1 MNHRTIIDLEREAEE
16 VHDPLE
22 PEFVSAFGDA
32 VPAREFLD
40 SGSFFP
46 MRSVTGLSG
55 DGGVGKTLLALQLAV
70 ATASADLQWLGFD
83 ILRHGRVLFL
93 SAEDD
98 RDEVHIRL
106 AGICEGEG
114 IDLHSLDETLA
125 FLHCAGHDVVL
136 ATEEKGRAKPTETF
150 SRLRKACERVRPTL
164 LILDPLANLF
174 QVNEINR
181 NAAIACIGLLRG
193 LAIDF
198 EMHVLLLAHP
208 SLSGMS
214 NGSGMSGST
223 GWNNAMRS
231 RLYLTTKRNSNGGDD
246 EQEIDPDARYLT
258 PKKSNYSKLS
268 EAIPLRWEDGRFVR
282 AEEERP
288 FDGVTVQH
296 LEQVRT
302 AFRNSEFRYDHRAS
316 DWGGYLIAE
325 IIDVDIG
332 RGKLLRDLTA
342 TQKAGRR
349 KVCSIISA
357 WMRSDQ
363 ISIVERKDGRTG
375 RDTKFFRAG

>member
-1 MNHRTIIDLEREAEE
+1 MKTVYDVERDAEW

-22 PEFVSAFGDA
+22 PEFVSTFGDA

-46 MRSVTGLSG
+46 MRNVTGLSG
-55 DGGVGKTLLALQLAV
+55 DGGIGKTMLALQLAV
-70 ATASADLQWLGFD
+70 ATASTDLQWLGLD

-106 AGICEGEG
+106 ADICQAEG
-114 IDLHSLDETLA
+114 INLHSLDETLA

-136 ATEEKGRAKPTETF
+136 ATEEKGRIKPTETF
-150 SRLRKACERVRPTL
+150 SRLRKACEKVRPKL
-164 LILDPLANLF
+164 LILDPSANLF

-181 NAAIACIGLLRG
+181 NAAIGCIGLLRG

-198 EMHVLLLAHP
+198 EMHVLLTAHP
-208 SLSGMS
+208 SLSGMNS
-214 NGSGMSGST
+214 GSGMSGST

-231 RLYLTTKRNSNGGDD
+231 RLYLTTKRNPNGGD
-246 EQEIDPDARYLT
+246 EEEVDPEARYLT
-258 PKKSNYSKLS
+258 PKKSNYSKLG
-268 EAIPLRWEDGRFVR
+268 ETIPLRWEDGRYVR
-282 AEEERP
+282 ADEERP

-296 LEQVRT
+296 LEQVRA
-302 AFRNSEFRYDHRAS
+302 AFRNGEYRYDERAG
-316 DWGGYLIAE
+316 DWGGYLVAE

-332 RGKLLRDLTA
+332 KGKLVRDLTKA
-342 TQKAGRR
+342 EQAGRR
-349 KVCSIISA
+349 KVRSIISA
-357 WMRSDQ
+357 WMRSGQ

-375 RDTKFFRAG
+375 RETKFFRIG

>member
-1 MNHRTIIDLEREAEE
+1 MRTVYDVEYGAEQ

-22 PEFVSAFGDA
+22 PEFVSAFGDMA
-32 VPAREFLD
+32 PAREFLD
-40 SGSFFP
+40 SASFFP
-46 MRSVTGLSG
+46 MRNVSGLSG

-70 ATASADLQWLGFD
+70 ATASGDLQWLGFD
-83 ILRHGRVLFL
+83 ILHHGRVLFL

-106 AGICEGEG
+106 AGICEAEG
-114 IDLHSLDETLA
+114 IDLHSLDQTLA
-125 FLHCAGHDVVL
+125 FLHCAGRDVIL
-136 ATEEKGRAKPTETF
+136 ATEEKGRVKPTETF
-150 SRLRKACERVRPTL
+150 ARLRKACEKVRPRL
-164 LILDPLANLF
+164 LILDPSANLF
-174 QVNEINR
+174 QVNEVNR

-198 EMHVLLLAHP
+198 DMHVQLLGHP
-208 SLSGMS
+208 SLSGMTS
-214 NGSGMSGST
+214 GSGMSGST
-223 GWNNAMRS
+223 SWNNAMRS
-231 RLYLTTKRNSNGGDD
+231 RLYLTTKRNSNGGD
-246 EQEIDPDARYLT
+246 EEEVDPDARYLT
-258 PKKSNYSKLS
+258 PKKSNYSKLA
-268 EAIPLRWEDGRFVR
+268 EAIPLRWQDGRFVR

-302 AFRNSEFRYDHRAS
+302 AFRNSEFRYDHRAG
-316 DWGGYLIAE
+316 DWGGYLVAE
-325 IIDVDIG
+325 IIGVDTG

-349 KVCSIISA
+349 KVRSIISA
-357 WMRSDQ
+357 WMHSDQ